1 VVLGDDIV
9 IFDSLVA
16 NRYLQL
22 CKDLGVSINQ
32 NKSIVSKKPVLE
44 FAKRTS
50 YYGIDVSA
58 LSFKEFISNNNFFGR
73 LSIATKLVN
82 RKIGKS
88 LVKTFLLTQIQ
99 SRRKKD
105 NAYIHSIIGYLTQ
118 KVMNKDGLQ

>member
-1 VVLGDDIV
+1 MVLGDDIV